1 VLLKGYLILFKFVV
15 VNAITRHFSWDSG
28 YLTWIMPI
36 YFGQIGPKYTL
47 LSQKCGENRM
57 I

>member
-1 VLLKGYLILFKFVV
+1 LLKGYLILFKFVV

-47 LSQKCGENRM
+47 LWQKCGENRM